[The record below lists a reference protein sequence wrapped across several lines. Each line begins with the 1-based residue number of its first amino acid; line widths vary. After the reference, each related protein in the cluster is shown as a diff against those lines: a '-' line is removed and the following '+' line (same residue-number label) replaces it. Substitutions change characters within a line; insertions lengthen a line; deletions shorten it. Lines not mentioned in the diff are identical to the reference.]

1 MTQVIHG
8 LPSNIMVTLATD
20 PALMHVVERCLDEE
34 EFVNQFIRL
43 YGVGL
48 PRPPRNALDAMVDNA
63 TGYRSD
69 QYRKFFSAFIPFVH
83 RAVYLPMKAQFERD
97 SRSDNGGKSKKGSGQ

>member
-20 PALMHVVERCLDEE
+20 PALMHMVERCLEE
-34 EFVNQFIRL
+34 QEFVDQFIRL
-43 YGVGL
+43 SGVGL

-63 TGYRSD
+63 TGYRPD
-69 QYRKFFSAFIPFVH
+69 QYRKFFSEFIPFVH

-97 SRSDNGGKSKKGSGQ
+97 SRSNNSGNSKKGEL